1 MSQSEVSNSLGEK
14 LRWWLAIAAVVAG
27 VWANLYFE
35 DELATVLRV
44 LLLFGGVALAALIA
58 STTQKGRSFFTFVK
72 SANIERQKIVWPTRN
87 ETLQTTLVV
96 IVVVVVIG
104 LFLSLVD
111 IFFGWLV
118 SYFFG

>member
-1 MSQSEVSNSLGEK
+1 MSQSEVKNPLGEK
-14 LRWWLAIAAVVAG
+14 LRWWLAIAAAIAG

-44 LLLFGGVALAALIA
+44 LILFGGLVLAALIA
-58 STTQKGRSFFTFVK
+58 ATTQKGRSFFTFVK

-104 LFLSLVD
+104 VFLSLVD
-111 IFFGWLV
+111 IFFGWSV